1 MVWESTTHCSIIFHE
16 FFKLGKRVASAMYSV
31 DIINECKA
39 RKEAISEK
47 RPFSDPFT
55 LSQIKDFYRIP
66 NVWSTNAIEGNTLTE
81 DETAIILR
89 DGVTVGQHTLGEM
102 FEAIG
107 GGKAYDF
114 MFTLIESKTVT
125 KDDIFHF
132 HELVAFGQPE
142 LHPGRFRD
150 VDVIITGLDESLP
163 SYHDVPSLF
172 EEFSEWL
179 SENESK
185 YDPVAFAAV
194 ANARLVSIH
203 PFRDGNGRVSR
214 LVMNT
219 ILLQH
224 GYLPVSIPPI
234 FRRDYISALQNY
246 RLGKGKLD
254 SFIDFIAKT
263 ELQTQ
268 KDFMRLLRIPFDK
281 K

>member
-1 MVWESTTHCSIIFHE
+1 M
-16 FFKLGKRVASAMYSV
+16 
-31 DIINECKA
+31 
-39 RKEAISEK
+39 
-47 RPFSDPFT
+47 
-55 LSQIKDFYRIP
+55 
-66 NVWSTNAIEGNTLTE
+66 
-81 DETAIILR
+81 
-89 DGVTVGQHTLGEM
+89 M
-102 FEAIG
+102 F
-107 GGKAYDF
+107 
-114 MFTLIESKTVT
+114 
-125 KDDIFHF
+125 
-132 HELVAFGQPE
+132 
-142 LHPGRFRD
+142 LH
-150 VDVIITGLDESLP
+150 
-163 SYHDVPSLF
+163 LF

-203 PFRDGNGRVSR
+203 PFMDGNGRVSR

-268 KDFMRLLRIPFDK
+268 KDFMRLLRIPFDEK
-281 K
+281 

>member
-1 MVWESTTHCSIIFHE
+1 
-16 FFKLGKRVASAMYSV
+16 MYSME
-31 DIINECKA
+31 IINECKA
-39 RKEAISEK
+39 RNEIIAAK

-55 LSQIKDFYRIP
+55 LSQIKDFYRVP
-66 NVWSTNAIEGNTLTE
+66 NVWSSNAIEGNTLTE

-89 DGVTVGQHTLGEM
+89 DGITVGQHTLGEM

-114 MFTLIESKTVT
+114 MFSLLESGPITR
-125 KDDIFHF
+125 DDVLYF
-132 HELVAFGQPE
+132 HELVTFGQPE
-142 LHPGRFRD
+142 LQPGRLRD
-150 VDVIITGLDESLP
+150 VDVVITGLDESLP
-163 SYHDVPSLF
+163 SYQEVPALF
-172 EEFSEWL
+172 DGFAEWL
-179 SENESK
+179 SESEGK
-185 YDPVAFAAV
+185 EAIAFAAE
-194 ANARLVSIH
+194 AHARLVSIH

-234 FRRDYISALQNY
+234 FRHDYISALQAY
-246 RLGKGKLD
+246 RLGKGRLD

-268 KDFMRLLRIPFDK
+268 KDLMRLLRISFDGK
-281 K
+281 

>member
-1 MVWESTTHCSIIFHE
+1 MEQ
-16 FFKLGKRVASAMYSV
+16 RVFAENV
-31 DIINECKA
+31 IKECMA
-39 RKEAISEK
+39 RKKVISEK
-47 RPFSDPFT
+47 RPFSDSFS
-55 LSQIKDFYRIP
+55 LSQIKDFYRVP
-66 NVWSTNAIEGNTLTE
+66 NVWSSNAIEGNTLTE

-114 MFTLIESKTVT
+114 MFTLLESKTIT
-125 KDDIFHF
+125 KDDILNF
-132 HELVAFGQPE
+132 HELVTFEQPE
-142 LHPGRFRD
+142 LQPGKLRD

-163 SYHDVPSLF
+163 SYQEVPALF
-172 EEFSEWL
+172 DEFAEWL
-179 SENESK
+179 SENENK
-185 YDPVAFAAV
+185 YDPIVFAAE
-194 ANARLVSIH
+194 AHARLVSIH

-224 GYLPVSIPPI
+224 GYLPISIPPV
-234 FRRDYISALQNY
+234 FRHEYLSALQSY

-254 SFIDFIAKT
+254 NFIDFIAKT

-268 KDFMRLLRIPFDK
+268 KDFMRLLRIPFDRK
-281 K
+281 

>member
-1 MVWESTTHCSIIFHE
+1 
-16 FFKLGKRVASAMYSV
+16 MYSME
-31 DIINECKA
+31 IIKECKA

-47 RPFSDPFT
+47 RPFSDSFT
-55 LSQIKDFYRIP
+55 LSQIKDFYRVP
-66 NVWSTNAIEGNTLTE
+66 NVWSSNAIEGNTLTE

-114 MFTLIESKTVT
+114 MFTLIESKTIT
-125 KDDIFHF
+125 KADILHF
-132 HELVAFGQPE
+132 HELVTFGQPE
-142 LHPGRFRD
+142 LQPGKLRD

-163 SYHDVPSLF
+163 PHQNVPALF
-172 EEFSEWL
+172 DEFAEWL

-185 YDPVAFAAV
+185 YDPVVFASEAH
-194 ANARLVSIH
+194 ARLVSIH

-214 LVMNT
+214 LVMNA

-224 GYLPVSIPPI
+224 GYLPVSVPPI
-234 FRRDYISALQNY
+234 FRHDYISALQSY

>member
-1 MVWESTTHCSIIFHE
+1 
-16 FFKLGKRVASAMYSV
+16 MYSME
-31 DIINECKA
+31 IINECKV
-39 RKEAISEK
+39 RKDAISEK
-47 RPFSDPFT
+47 RPFSDHFT
-55 LSQIKDFYRIP
+55 LSQIKDFYRVP
-66 NVWSTNAIEGNTLTE
+66 NVWSSNAIEGNTLTE

-114 MFTLIESKTVT
+114 MFTLLESKTII
-125 KDDIFHF
+125 KDDILHF
-132 HELVAFGQPE
+132 HELVTFGQPE
-142 LHPGRFRD
+142 LQPGKLRD

-163 SYHDVPSLF
+163 PHQNVPALF
-172 EEFSEWL
+172 EGFSEWL

-185 YDPVAFAAV
+185 FDPVVFAAE
-194 ANARLVSIH
+194 AHARLVSIH

-219 ILLQH
+219 ILLQY
-224 GYLPVSIPPI
+224 GYLPISIPPV
-234 FRRDYISALQNY
+234 FRHDYISALQSY

-254 SFIDFIAKT
+254 NFIDFIAKT

>member
-1 MVWESTTHCSIIFHE
+1 
-16 FFKLGKRVASAMYSV
+16 MYSKE
-31 DIINECKA
+31 IINECKA
-39 RKEAISEK
+39 RREAISGK

-55 LSQIKDFYRIP
+55 LSQIKDFYRVP
-66 NVWSTNAIEGNTLTE
+66 NVWSSNAIEGNTLTE

-89 DGVTVGQHTLGEM
+89 DGVTVGKHTLGEM

-114 MFTLIESKTVT
+114 MFTLLESKAIT
-125 KDDIFHF
+125 KDDILHF
-132 HELVAFGQPE
+132 HELVTFGQPE
-142 LHPGRFRD
+142 LQLGKLRD
-150 VDVIITGLDESLP
+150 VDVIISGLDESLP
-163 SYHDVPSLF
+163 SYQEVPALF
-172 EEFSEWL
+172 DGFAEWL

-185 YDPVAFAAV
+185 YDPVVFASEAH
-194 ANARLVSIH
+194 ARLVSIH

-234 FRRDYISALQNY
+234 FRHDYISALQSY
-246 RLGKGKLD
+246 HLGEGKLD

-268 KDFMRLLRIPFDK
+268 KDFMRLLRISFDK

>member
-1 MVWESTTHCSIIFHE
+1 MLSDNRENLD
-16 FFKLGKRVASAMYSV
+16 LGWDRSKEQAKRMYSMEIV
-31 DIINECKA
+31 EECRS

-47 RPFSDPFT
+47 RPFSDSFT
-55 LSQIKDFYRIP
+55 LSQIKDFYRVP
-66 NVWSTNAIEGNTLTE
+66 NVWSSNAIEGNTLTE

-114 MFTLIESKTVT
+114 MFTLLESKAITE
-125 KDDIFHF
+125 DDILHF
-132 HELVAFGQPE
+132 HELVTFGQPE
-142 LHPGRFRD
+142 LQPGKLRD
-150 VDVIITGLDESLP
+150 VDVIISGLDESLP
-163 SYHDVPSLF
+163 SYQEVPALF
-172 EEFSEWL
+172 DGFAEWL

-185 YDPVAFAAV
+185 YDPVVFASEAH
-194 ANARLVSIH
+194 ARLVSIH

-234 FRRDYISALQNY
+234 FRHDYISALQSY
-246 RLGKGKLD
+246 HLGEGKLD

-268 KDFMRLLRIPFDK
+268 KDFMRLLRISFDK

>member
-1 MVWESTTHCSIIFHE
+1 
-16 FFKLGKRVASAMYSV
+16 MYSME
-31 DIINECKA
+31 IIKECKA
-39 RKEAISEK
+39 RKDAISEK
-47 RPFSDPFT
+47 RPFSDSFT
-55 LSQIKDFYRIP
+55 LSQIKDFYRVP
-66 NVWSTNAIEGNTLTE
+66 NVWSSNAIEGNTLSE

-114 MFTLIESKTVT
+114 MFTLLESKTIT
-125 KDDIFHF
+125 KDDILHF
-132 HELVAFGQPE
+132 HELVTFGQPE
-142 LHPGRFRD
+142 LQPGKLRE

-163 SYHDVPSLF
+163 SYQNVPALF
-172 EEFSEWL
+172 EGFLEWL
-179 SENESK
+179 SENESN
-185 YDPVAFAAV
+185 YDPVVFACEAD
-194 ANARLVSIH
+194 ARLVSIH

-234 FRRDYISALQNY
+234 FRHDYISALQSY

-254 SFIDFIAKT
+254 NFIDFIAKT

>member
-1 MVWESTTHCSIIFHE
+1 
-16 FFKLGKRVASAMYSV
+16 MYS
-31 DIINECKA
+31 IEAINECRA

-47 RPFSDPFT
+47 MPFSDHFT
-55 LSQIKDFYRIP
+55 LSQIKDFYKVP
-66 NVWSTNAIEGNTLTE
+66 NVWSSNAIEGNTLTE

-89 DGVTVGQHTLGEM
+89 DGVTVGQHTLGEV

-107 GGKAYDF
+107 GGKAYDY
-114 MFTLIESKTVT
+114 MFTLIESKTIS
-125 KDDIFHF
+125 KDDILHF
-132 HELVAFGQPE
+132 HELVTFGQPE
-142 LHPGRFRD
+142 LQPGKLRN
-150 VDVIITGLDESLP
+150 VDVIIAGLDESLP
-163 SYHDVPSLF
+163 PYQDVPALF
-172 EEFSEWL
+172 EEFAKWL
-179 SENESK
+179 SESGNNEE
-185 YDPVAFAAV
+185 PIGFASEAH
-194 ANARLVSIH
+194 ARLVSIH

-234 FRRDYISALQNY
+234 FRHDYISALQSY

-268 KDFMRLLRIPFDK
+268 KDFMRLLRIHFEK
-281 K
+281 KK

>member
-1 MVWESTTHCSIIFHE
+1 MES
-16 FFKLGKRVASAMYSV
+16 L
-31 DIINECKA
+31 
-39 RKEAISEK
+39 
-47 RPFSDPFT
+47 T
-55 LSQIKDFYRIP
+55 LSQIKDFYRVP
-66 NVWSTNAIEGNTLTE
+66 NVWSSNAIEGNTLTE
-81 DETAIILR
+81 NETAIILR

-114 MFTLIESKTVT
+114 MFTLLKSKTVT
-125 KDDIFHF
+125 KDDILHF
-132 HELVAFGQPE
+132 HELVTFGQPE
-142 LHPGRFRD
+142 LQPGKLRD
-150 VDVIITGLDESLP
+150 IDVLITELDESLP
-163 SYHDVPSLF
+163 SYQDVPALVD
-172 EEFSEWL
+172 EFAERL

-185 YDPVAFAAV
+185 YDPIVFAAEAHV
-194 ANARLVSIH
+194 RLVAIH
-203 PFRDGNGRVSR
+203 PFRDGNGSVSR
-214 LVMNT
+214 LMMNT

-234 FRRDYISALQNY
+234 FRHDYISVLQSY

-254 SFIDFIAKT
+254 NFIDFIAKT

>member
-1 MVWESTTHCSIIFHE
+1 MFSKQIIE
-16 FFKLGKRVASAMYSV
+16 
-31 DIINECKA
+31 ECKA

-47 RPFSDPFT
+47 RPFSDPFM
-55 LSQIKDFYRIP
+55 LSQIEDFYRVP
-66 NVWSTNAIEGNTLTE
+66 NVWSSNAIEGNTLTE

-114 MFTLIESKTVT
+114 MFTLLESETVS
-125 KDDIFHF
+125 KDDILHF
-132 HELVAFGQPE
+132 HELVTFGQPE
-142 LHPGRFRD
+142 LQPGKLRD

-163 SYHDVPSLF
+163 QYQNVPALF
-172 EEFSEWL
+172 DGFAEWL
-179 SENESK
+179 SEAESK
-185 YDPVAFAAV
+185 EETIVFAAE
-194 ANARLVSIH
+194 AHAKLVSIH

-219 ILLQH
+219 IFLQH

-234 FRRDYISALQNY
+234 FRHDYISALQSY

-254 SFIDFIAKT
+254 GFIDFIAKT

-268 KDFMRLLRIPFDK
+268 KDFMRLLRIPFERK
-281 K
+281 

>member
-1 MVWESTTHCSIIFHE
+1 
-16 FFKLGKRVASAMYSV
+16 MYLQE
-31 DIINECKA
+31 IINECKA
-39 RKEAISEK
+39 RNEIIAKK
-47 RPFSDPFT
+47 RPFSDTFT
-55 LSQIKDFYRIP
+55 LNQIKDFYRVP
-66 NVWSTNAIEGNTLTE
+66 NVWSSNAIEGNTLTE

-114 MFTLIESKTVT
+114 MFTLLKSKTIT
-125 KDDIFHF
+125 KADILHF
-132 HELVAFGQPE
+132 HELVTFGQPE
-142 LHPGRFRD
+142 LHPGKLRD

-163 SYHDVPSLF
+163 SYQDVPSLF
-172 EEFSEWL
+172 DEFVEWGTESERQ
-179 SENESK
+179 E
-185 YDPVAFAAV
+185 DPIVFAAE
-194 ANARLVSIH
+194 AHARLVSIH

-234 FRRDYISALQNY
+234 FRYDYISALQSY

>member
-1 MVWESTTHCSIIFHE
+1 
-16 FFKLGKRVASAMYSV
+16 MYSENV
-31 DIINECKA
+31 IRECKE
-39 RKEAISEK
+39 RMEAISGK

-55 LSQIKDFYRIP
+55 LSQIKDFYRVP
-66 NVWSTNAIEGNTLTE
+66 NVWSSNAIEGNTLTE

-89 DGVTVGQHTLGEM
+89 DGVTVGQHTLGEV

-107 GGKAYDF
+107 GGNAYDF
-114 MFTLIESKTVT
+114 MFTLIESKTIT
-125 KDDIFHF
+125 KDDILHF
-132 HELVAFGQPE
+132 HELVTFGQPE
-142 LHPGRFRD
+142 LQPGKLRN

-163 SYHDVPSLF
+163 SYQEVPALF
-172 EEFSEWL
+172 DEFAEWL
-179 SENESK
+179 SENENK
-185 YDPVAFAAV
+185 YDPIVFAAE
-194 ANARLVSIH
+194 AHARLVSIH

-224 GYLPVSIPPI
+224 GYLPISSPPI
-234 FRRDYISALQNY
+234 FRHDYISALQSY

-254 SFIDFIAKT
+254 RFIDFIAKT

-268 KDFMRLLRIPFDK
+268 KDFMRLIRIPFEK